1 MLTNPCSVPASLGL
15 LHATSQC
22 SNLCHGSS
30 ISRSN
35 VISRAV
41 AVPLLAPLSLGYT
54 VRYKYRL
61 DPWPSVVRTGSSTRL
76 CLLRRPLRLDEE
88 GGGREATWQ

>member
-1 MLTNPCSVPASLGL
+1 
-15 LHATSQC
+15 
-22 SNLCHGSS
+22 
-30 ISRSN
+30 
-35 VISRAV
+35 
-41 AVPLLAPLSLGYT
+41 VPLLAPLRLGYT

-88 GGGREATWQ
+88 GGGREATRQ